1 MHQKP
6 KARNVNRLIIGHI
19 NSNSL
24 RNKFEM
30 LKDCI
35 KGNIDILLIS
45 ETKLGE
51 CFPIGQFQ
59 IEDFSTP
66 YRKDR
71 DKNGGGIL
79 LYVREDI
86 PSKLVS
92 FKNDDTN
99 IEHFFIGINLRK
111 RNWLLSY
118 SYNPLSNL
126 IETHLNDLTL

>member
-1 MHQKP
+1 
-6 KARNVNRLIIGHI
+6 
-19 NSNSL
+19 
-24 RNKFEM
+24 M

-59 IEDFSTP
+59 IEDFSTL

-99 IEHFFIGINLRK
+99 IEHFFIGINLREIGFYHTLIT
-111 RNWLLSY
+111 RFQIWLKH
-118 SYNPLSNL
+118 
-126 IETHLNDLTL
+126 IWMI